1 MDLFEAE
8 QRIIR
13 LESFFNEDN
22 PLSVMNRF
30 VLIEKKLKEIEEEI
44 KTRPTVNEVQK
55 MQYKYDQEIQEIKTQ
70 LQSLSSAIQTYLSQ
84 P

>member
-44 KTRPTVNEVQK
+44 KTRPTVNEV
-55 MQYKYDQEIQEIKTQ
+55 
-70 LQSLSSAIQTYLSQ
+70 
-84 P
+84 